1 MYIFVLFNNLKNKQM
16 DIFLVVLGAILVLV
30 GLIGTIIPML
40 PGTPISYIGLFL
52 LRFVPGCTLT
62 WKFFVFWGVI
72 VLVVQVLNYYIPI
85 WGVSK
90 FGGTKYGNWGSV
102 VGVIA
107 GLVFPPIGIFLGPF
121 LGAVAG
127 ELLGGMN
134 LQDSIKAGFGS
145 FVGTFVGMV
154 LGIIVAVVLAFYYF
168 KEVFL
173 IFC

>member
-1 MYIFVLFNNLKNKQM
+1 MEVFIA
-16 DIFLVVLGAILVLV
+16 VLGALCVLV
-30 GLIGTIIPML
+30 GLLGTFIPML
-40 PGTPISYIGLFL
+40 PGTPISYIGLL
-52 LRFVPGCTLT
+52 LLLLIPGCTLT
-62 WKFFVFWGVI
+62 WKFFVVWGVI
-72 VLVVQVLNYYIPI
+72 VAIVQVLNYFIPI

-102 VGVIA
+102 VGVII

-121 LGAVAG
+121 IGAVVG
-127 ELLGGMN
+127 ELIGGMN
-134 LQDSIKAGFGS
+134 FESSLKAGFGS

-154 LGIIVAVVLAFYYF
+154 LGIIVAVILAFYYF

>member
-1 MYIFVLFNNLKNKQM
+1 M
-16 DIFLVVLGAILVLV
+16 DIAIAILGAICILV
-30 GLIGTIIPML
+30 GLIGTFIPML
-40 PGTPISYIGLFL
+40 PGTPISYIGLL
-52 LRFVPGCTLT
+52 LLLLVPGCTLT
-62 WKFFVFWGVI
+62 WKFFVVWGVI
-72 VLVVQVLNYYIPI
+72 VAIVQVLNYFIPI
-85 WGVSK
+85 WGVNR

>member
-1 MYIFVLFNNLKNKQM
+1 MEIF
-16 DIFLVVLGAILVLV
+16 IAVLGALCVLV
-30 GLIGTIIPML
+30 GLLGTFIPML
-40 PGTPISYIGLFL
+40 PGTPISYIGLL
-52 LRFVPGCTLT
+52 LLLLIPGCTLT
-62 WKFFVFWGVI
+62 WKFFVVWGVI
-72 VLVVQVLNYYIPI
+72 VAIVQVLNYFIPI

-102 VGVIA
+102 VGVII

-121 LGAVAG
+121 IGAVVG
-127 ELLGGMN
+127 ELIGGMN
-134 LQDSIKAGFGS
+134 FESSLKAGFGS

-154 LGIIVAVVLAFYYF
+154 LGIIVAVILAFYYF